1 MASRYRSSLS
11 LSAWGCCCS
20 RRGPRPGS
28 PRRGDH
34 LEARLVKGGKAVD
47 VQVTVTCPTGAEV
60 LEAVLYV
67 NPDRNRGEF
76 TFFQPICKGNPR
88 TFTVRA

>member
-1 MASRYRSSLS
+1 M
-11 LSAWGCCCS
+11 
-20 RRGPRPGS
+20 
-28 PRRGDH
+28 
-34 LEARLVKGGKAVD
+34 D

-76 TFFQPICKGNPR
+76 TLFQLICKGNPR